1 MNLRGYYQKLRE
13 VERSLIAPF
22 IVLASQETPDGG
34 REGTL
39 TEAPRL
45 VAAKMILE
53 GRALVAT
60 EEQVRA
66 FQEAKVEAKRAAD
79 QEAAL
84 SRMQVTIVP
93 AGDPRATRGVRP
105 KE

>member
-13 VERSLIAPF
+13 VERSLVAPF

-39 TEAPRL
+39 TEASRQI
-45 VAAKMILE
+45 AARMIVE

-66 FQEAKVEAKRAAD
+66 FQEAKTEAKRLAE
-79 QEAAL
+79 QEAAV
-84 SRMQVTIVP
+84 SKMQVTVVQ
-93 AGDPRATRGVRP
+93 ADPRATRGVRP